1 MKRLF
6 ALVFTAILAASPM
19 ASAGGSRDGGSY
31 DRGGSNSSS
40 ASVPELDAGAAVM
53 GLGLVLGLSALVR
66 ERSNRD

>member
-1 MKRLF
+1 MKSLF
-6 ALVFTAILAASPM
+6 ALVFTAVLVASPM
-19 ASAGGSRDGGSY
+19 ASAGGSH